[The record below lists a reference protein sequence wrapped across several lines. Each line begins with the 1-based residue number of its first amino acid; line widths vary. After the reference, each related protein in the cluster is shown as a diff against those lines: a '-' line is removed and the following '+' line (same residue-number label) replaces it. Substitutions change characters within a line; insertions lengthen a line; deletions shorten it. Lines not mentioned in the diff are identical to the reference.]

1 MHISSCTSYGASCTV
16 IFTNFAWIFY
26 LFSLLKVVKWPWT
39 WEHRPPSE
47 FFLPETHWSWN
58 MCVRYWTKSS
68 AYIYRTELS
77 TRIKTRQDKTRQD
90 KSTAWITFVSM
101 TRHKLPSINFSNF
114 SNSSMFSPCRSSPLV
129 RLSSVDHHMY
139 QHCKLECDL
148 LRQRVIDPEILP
160 QFTGFLCYFLV
171 QHGMHSTIKLKGQ
184 KRILP
189 LLIHDHGI
197 LWNL

>member
-1 MHISSCTSYGASCTV
+1 
-16 IFTNFAWIFY
+16 
-26 LFSLLKVVKWPWT
+26 
-39 WEHRPPSE
+39 
-47 FFLPETHWSWN
+47 
-58 MCVRYWTKSS
+58 
-68 AYIYRTELS
+68 
-77 TRIKTRQDKTRQD
+77 
-90 KSTAWITFVSM
+90 M

-148 LRQRVIDPEILP
+148 LRQQVIDPEILP